1 MLDIVMCDAIY
12 YLTYTSKI
20 TLPGAINLFTFK
32 TIERISRQNNHTQ
45 HITGFLLFKHGH
57 FFQYLEGD
65 KALVTHLYQDL
76 LKDYR
81 HKQLKIITEGHRE
94 QPRFKKWDMYCID
107 IDKDVNNLSISRLFQ
122 AFTPTHWQSSEVNE
136 LITDMQTQHHKIGR
150 AHV

>member
-1 MLDIVMCDAIY
+1 
-12 YLTYTSKI
+12 
-20 TLPGAINLFTFK
+20 
-32 TIERISRQNNHTQ
+32 
-45 HITGFLLFKHGH
+45 
-57 FFQYLEGD
+57 LEGD

-136 LITDMQTQHHKIGR
+136 LITDMQTQHHKNN
-150 AHV
+150 

>member
-1 MLDIVMCDAIY
+1 MFDAIY

-20 TLPGAINLFTFK
+20 TLLGAINPFTFK
-32 TIERISRQNNHTQ
+32 TIERISRQNNHAQ
-45 HITGFLLFKHGH
+45 HITGFLLFKNGH

-122 AFTPTHWQSSEVNE
+122 AFTPTYWQSWEVNE
-136 LITDMQTQHHKIGR
+136 LITDMQTRHHKNN
-150 AHV
+150 

>member
-20 TLPGAINLFTFK
+20 TLLGAINPFTFK
-32 TIERISRQNNHTQ
+32 TIEQISRQNNHAQ
-45 HITGFLLFKHGH
+45 HITGFLLFKNGH

-81 HKQLKIITEGHRE
+81 HKNLKIITEGHWE

-122 AFTPTHWQSSEVNE
+122 AFNPTDWQSSEVNE
-136 LITDMQTQHHKIGR
+136 LITDMQTQHHKNN
-150 AHV
+150 